1 MLRPTA
7 IQVEVICA
15 YQLLVV
21 FDNGEKKSFDVEPYI
36 KGEWY
41 GQLRSF
47 EYFKRV
53 STDGFTV
60 VWPDGQDICP
70 DELYNLGKLVS

>member
-15 YQLLVV
+15 YQISVV
-21 FDNGEKKSFDVEPYI
+21 FDNGEKKYFDVEPYI

-41 GQLRSF
+41 GQLRSMD
-47 EYFKRV
+47 YFKRV

-70 DELYNLGKLVS
+70 DELYHLGKLMS

>member
-7 IQVEVICA
+7 IHTEATCA
-15 YQLLVV
+15 YQLLIT
-21 FDNGEKKSFDVEPYI
+21 FDNGEKKWFDVEPYI

-41 GQLRSF
+41 GQLRSI

-60 VWPDGQDICP
+60 VWPNGQDICP
-70 DELYNLGKLVS
+70 DELYNMGTPVS